1 MLDATDLQITALDL
15 TIIGRVLRR
24 MANVDTRWSDTAS
37 NRRYAKS
44 TVNHRLDTAW
54 DSFWAGNRG
63 AARDAHVADLARMYT
78 MGRMSRID
86 ILPAE
91 TVKAFDGI

>member
-1 MLDATDLQITALDL
+1 MLDTTDLQITALDL

-24 MANVDTRWSDTAS
+24 MATTETRWSDTAS

-44 TVNHRLDTAW
+44 TVDHRLDVAF
-54 DSFWAGNRG
+54 DSFWTGNRG
-63 AARDAHVADLARMYT
+63 AARDAHVADMARMYT

-91 TVKAFDGI
+91 TVKALDGI